1 MCTVLKQAVHF
12 FCFFKFPLIAEVPR
26 TDTANSHPS
35 VQKPERATLFLVL
48 CGNGIDVLQ
57 ERTLQGFGVLFS
69 NRHPNAR
76 LSLQDI
82 LCLIS
87 NVHRTETGGAFL
99 LFFKF
104 RLIVA
109 ASRTDTANSH
119 PLVQKLER
127 AMLFPVFV
135 WEWYR
140 YSARAILARLPHSV
154 Q

>member
-87 NVHRTETGGAFL
+87 NVHRTEIGGAFL

-104 RLIVA
+104 RRIA
-109 ASRTDTANSH
+109 ATPRTDTAGSH
-119 PLVQKLER
+119 LLLQKPER
-127 AMLFPVFV
+127 AALFPAFV
-135 WEWYR
+135 
-140 YSARAILARLPHSV
+140 
-154 Q
+154 